1 MTPSVYI
8 ITQGNQTGAGNLR
21 RVRQAMKPVNS

>member
-8 ITQGNQTGAGNLR
+8 ITQGNQGSAGNLR
-21 RVRQAMKPVNS
+21 RVRQTTKPVNS